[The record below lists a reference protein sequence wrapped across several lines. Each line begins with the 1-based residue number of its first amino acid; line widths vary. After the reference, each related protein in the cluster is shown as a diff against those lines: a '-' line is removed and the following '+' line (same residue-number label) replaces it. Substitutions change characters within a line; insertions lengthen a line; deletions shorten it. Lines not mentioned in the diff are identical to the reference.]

1 MSEPTE
7 DAILEIEKIIKER
20 IILQNQIEEHNR
32 IAQENDGTS

>member
-32 IAQENDGTS
+32 IAKENDGTS